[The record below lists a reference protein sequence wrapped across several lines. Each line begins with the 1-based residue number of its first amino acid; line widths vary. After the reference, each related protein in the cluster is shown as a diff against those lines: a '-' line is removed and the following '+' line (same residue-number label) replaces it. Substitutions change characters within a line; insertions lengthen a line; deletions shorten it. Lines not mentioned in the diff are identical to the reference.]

1 MNTELIGQAW
11 DKLSKHEDQFV
22 RLFYERLFQTHPDY
36 KPLFSESREREMVKM
51 VEAVAMVARVSGDSE
66 VTHPRLTKLGQL
78 HSHYQLKTED
88 LQNFKQ
94 VYLQVL
100 KEACG
105 ADWIEECGIAWS
117 EAFEERIIPFMSEG
131 LGSVAPRTQKMQDL
145 NKRTSVRNQ
154 LLGTVVSIKP
164 RMYHGEVTLRLKGGE
179 QLLAILTLESI
190 KKLGLAEGS
199 EAHILIRASH
209 LIIVKVGAKL
219 KFSAANH
226 LCGTVVGFNQSRL
239 STEIVLQLKGGDMLK
254 TVVPQAAI
262 EDLGIQIGETVC
274 GVLKATNVILATE
287 E

>member
-11 DKLSKHEDQFV
+11 DKLSQQEDQFV
-22 RLFYERLFQTHPDY
+22 HLFYERLFRQYPDY
-36 KPLFSESREREMVKM
+36 KPLFSESREREMIKM

-78 HSHYQLKTED
+78 HSHYQLKAED

-105 ADWIEECGIAWS
+105 KDWIEECGIAWS

-131 LGSVAPRTQKMQDL
+131 LGSATPRAQTMKDL
-145 NKRTSVRNQ
+145 NRRTSIRNQ

-164 RMYHGEVTLRLKGGE
+164 RMYHGEVTLQLRGGE
-179 QLLAILTLESI
+179 QLLAVLTLESI
-190 KKLGLAEGS
+190 KKLGLVEGS

-209 LIIVKVGAKL
+209 LIVVKAGAKL
-219 KFSAANH
+219 KFSAANC
-226 LCGTVVGFNQSRL
+226 LCGTIVAFNPSRL
-239 STEIVLQLKGGDMLK
+239 SCEITLQLKGGDTLR
-254 TVVPQAAI
+254 TVVPKEAI
-262 EDLGIQIGETVC
+262 DDLGLQIGEAVC
-274 GVLKATNVILATE
+274 GVFKATNVILATE

>member
-22 RLFYERLFQTHPDY
+22 RLFYERLFQKHPDY

-51 VEAVAMVARVSGDSE
+51 VEAVAMVARISGDSE

-78 HSHYQLKTED
+78 HSHFQLKAED

-131 LGSVAPRTQKMQDL
+131 LGSVVPRTQKMQDL

-154 LLGTVVSIKP
+154 LLGTVISIKP
-164 RMYHGEVTLRLKGGE
+164 RMYHGEVTLQLKGGE

-190 KKLGLAEGS
+190 KKLGLTENS
-199 EAHILIRASH
+199 ETHILIRASH
-209 LIIVKVGAKL
+209 LIIVKAGAKL

-226 LCGTVVGFNQSRL
+226 LCGTVVSFNPSRL
-239 STEIVLQLKGGDMLK
+239 SAEIVLQLKGGDTLR

-262 EDLGIQIGETVC
+262 QDLGIQIGETVC
-274 GVLKATNVILATE
+274 GVFKATNVILATE